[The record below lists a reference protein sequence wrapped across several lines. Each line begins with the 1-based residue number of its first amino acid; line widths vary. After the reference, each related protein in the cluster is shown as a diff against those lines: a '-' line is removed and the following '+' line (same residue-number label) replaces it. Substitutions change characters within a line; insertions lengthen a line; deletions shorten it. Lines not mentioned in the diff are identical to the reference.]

1 MAGINYT
8 ISADASKANREMSSF
23 EKKTRKIVDS
33 ISKGFKERIGH
44 KLFDGLIGAARA
56 VPGMLGEAIDSAS
69 SLNEEVSKSET
80 IFGSSS
86 AEIQK
91 WAKGAAEAM
100 GLSEVAALEATGTIG
115 NMFVAMGMSGDQAAN
130 MSKSMVQLASDLGSF
145 NNTSTDDAIQAIGA
159 ALRGESEPIRRYGVL
174 LDDATLK
181 AEAFAKGLYDGKGSL
196 DPATRALSAYS
207 VILKQ
212 TTAAQGDF
220 QKTSD
225 GLANSQKILAAQLA
239 NASTEI
245 GKALLPVM
253 QSLVDLMREID
264 WKSISTDVGIL
275 TESFIS
281 LASSVGDVY
290 AQFKRGAEEI
300 GWKLA
305 GGGDFRPQKWDPD
318 ESPEYQAFLYS
329 KKKHE
334 IDKENKAFAEKTA
347 QDAIDANKRNAE
359 WLEIQAG
366 LKDEQLKK
374 SKELAEQ
381 EKRNAEQKA
390 QAIRDEIRQKTMAE
404 KAAISMTEAQVLAEF
419 GMGGAAVKAN
429 RIEELRK
436 QGITGKDAEEIANR
450 EGDVDKLMRTRDML
464 SSMASRSSVTA
475 VSSIQRIG
483 GGGGVSTQLDYQK
496 RQAQLQEQMV
506 SLLSEIKERQKPQS
520 ISDY

>member
-1 MAGINYT
+1 MAGISYT

-44 KLFDGLIGAARA
+44 KLFDGMISAARSIPA
-56 VPGMLGEAIDSAS
+56 VIGEAIDAAS
-69 SLNEEVSKSET
+69 SLNEEISKSET

-91 WAKGAAEAM
+91 WAKGAADAM
-100 GLSEVAALEATGTIG
+100 GLSELAALEATGVIG
-115 NMFVAMGMSGDQAAN
+115 NMFTAMGMSADEAAN
-130 MSKSMVQLASDLGSF
+130 MSKSMVELASDLGSF
-145 NNTSTDDAIQAIGA
+145 NNTSTDDAIEAIGA

-225 GLANSQKILAAQLA
+225 GLANSKKILIAQFE
-239 NASTEI
+239 NASAKIGEAFLPAMQALVNFMNEADIDSFAEGISSLVTTFVDLASSIKDAYLNALDLLGILPNVQKEIPDMSRFAGEFESPPKTEQEQRFDR
-245 GKALLPVM
+245 GTKALLDA
-253 QSLVDLMREID
+253 SDREKALQIQEQVIE
-264 WKSISTDVGIL
+264 KNKEESRSIWQVIQDTK
-275 TESFIS
+275 T
-281 LASSVGDVY
+281 LADEKIK
-290 AQFKRGAEEI
+290 AIRAEI
-300 GWKLA
+300 
-305 GGGDFRPQKWDPD
+305 
-318 ESPEYQAFLYS
+318 
-329 KKKHE
+329 
-334 IDKENKAFAEKTA
+334 AEKT
-347 QDAIDANKRNAE
+347 K
-359 WLEIQAG
+359 
-366 LKDEQLKK
+366 
-374 SKELAEQ
+374 Q
-381 EKRNAEQKA
+381 EKSS
-390 QAIRDEIRQKTMAE
+390 
-404 KAAISMTEAQVLAEF
+404 ISMREAEALAEF

-429 RIEELRK
+429 RLQELAGM
-436 QGITGKDAEEIANR
+436 GITGKDAEEIASR
-450 EGDVDKLMRTRDML
+450 ESDLNKLMRTNDLL

-475 VSSIQRIG
+475 VSSMQRIG

>member
-56 VPGMLGEAIDSAS
+56 VPGMLNEAIDSAS

-225 GLANSQKILAAQLA
+225 GLANSQKILKAQFA

-245 GKALLPVM
+245 GKALLPAM
-253 QSLVDLMREID
+253 QSLVNMMREMD
-264 WKSISTDVGIL
+264 M
-275 TESFIS
+275 ESFAQSVGNVASAFINLGKEITAVYDKYLQFVRFVAETS
-281 LASSVGDVY
+281 GLETKITTPESQTKDLVSGIGLAGVNPAAKQRLRDSIRRSKEASSLD
-290 AQFKRGAEEI
+290 
-300 GWKLA
+300 
-305 GGGDFRPQKWDPD
+305 
-318 ESPEYQAFLYS
+318 S
-329 KKKHE
+329 KGTVE
-334 IDKENKAFAEKTA
+334 RVS
-347 QDAIDANKRNAE
+347 DAPAI
-359 WLEIQAG
+359 LEISEPIEAEIKSDNSDEKYLNG
-366 LKDEQLKK
+366 LKDSLLKLQNT
-374 SKELAEQ
+374 S
-381 EKRNAEQKA
+381 
-390 QAIRDEIRQKTMAE
+390 T
-404 KAAISMTEAQVLAEF
+404 
-419 GMGGAAVKAN
+419 
-429 RIEELRK
+429 
-436 QGITGKDAEEIANR
+436 
-450 EGDVDKLMRTRDML
+450 L
-464 SSMASRSSVTA
+464 SSINA
-475 VSSIQRIG
+475 VSSMQRIG

>member
-33 ISKGFKERIGH
+33 IAKGFKERIGH
-44 KLFDGLIGAARA
+44 KLFDGLIGAARS

-69 SLNEEVSKSET
+69 SLNEEISKSET
-80 IFGSSS
+80 IFGNSS

-91 WAKGAAEAM
+91 WAKGAADAM

-115 NMFVAMGMSGDQAAN
+115 NMFTAMGMSGDEAAS

-181 AEAFAKGLYDGKGSL
+181 AEALAKGLYNGKGSL

-212 TTAAQGDF
+212 TTSAQGDF

-225 GLANSQKILAAQLA
+225 GLANSQKILEAQFA

-245 GKALLPVM
+245 GKALLPAM
-253 QSLVDLMREID
+253 QSLVNLMREID
-264 WKSISTDVGIL
+264 WQSVGKDVGEIAKMFITLADNVGSAYTAFKNFAEQAMITSGIL
-275 TESFIS
+275 DDIKKSTPDMSRFAGEFETPKKTEEELRFDRGTQALLEADARRKTLS
-281 LASSVGDVY
+281 LQDQAIE
-290 AQFKRGAEEI
+290 KNKEESRSI
-300 GWKLA
+300 WQIIE
-305 GGGDFRPQKWDPD
+305 D
-318 ESPEYQAFLYS
+318 S
-329 KKKHE
+329 KKMA
-334 IDKENKAFAEKTA
+334 DEKV
-347 QDAIDANKRNAE
+347 K
-359 WLEIQAG
+359 
-366 LKDEQLKK
+366 
-374 SKELAEQ
+374 
-381 EKRNAEQKA
+381 
-390 QAIRDEIRQKTMAE
+390 AIRAEIRERTREE
-404 KAAISMTEAQVLAEF
+404 KAAISMTEAQALAEF

-464 SSMASRSSVTA
+464 SSMASRSSITA
-475 VSSIQRIG
+475 VSSMQRIG